1 MIVRV
6 RSLTEYTPEVAKAMR
21 GLLVEL
27 SRSGTDRG
35 EIPEEWFRDVISSP
49 YHDVLLAW
57 DEEQH
62 TVVGMATMSIT
73 MGPGIRKN
81 AYLEDFVVSSA
92 VREGGIGS
100 ALWTAMEMWAKGKGC
115 ARMEF
120 TCGNGREVA
129 QQFYKNHGAE
139 IYDTNFFRK
148 ELK

>member
-1 MIVRV
+1 MKVK
-6 RSLTEYTPEVAKAMR
+6 SLTKYTPEMAEAVR

-35 EIPEEWFRDVISSP
+35 EIPEEWFREVIASP
-49 YHDVLLAW
+49 YHDVLLAL
-57 DEEQH
+57 DGER
-62 TVVGMATMSIT
+62 VIGMATMSIT

-81 AYLEDFVVSSA
+81 AYLEDFVVSSEA
-92 VREGGIGS
+92 REGGVGS
-100 ALWTAMEMWAKGKGC
+100 ALWTAMELWAKGKGC

-148 ELK
+148 EL